1 MARSSLHAERLARLM
16 PDGKAVWVPIDHGVS
31 SWPVAGLSDID
42 SLVDEMKA
50 GGADAI
56 IAHKGV
62 VSRYPDSS
70 IPLLM
75 HISAS
80 TIHGGENSSNK
91 VLVGSGEEALERGA
105 LGVSVQVN
113 LGDLNEHLMLERMGM
128 ISEQC
133 HRLDIPLLG
142 MIYPRGPFLK
152 TEGDHT
158 MAVAHAVR
166 LGWELGC
173 DAIKTSWPGS
183 KEAFAEA
190 VRAAPIPVLIAGGES
205 GGDFTEVL
213 RIVADAMEVGGAG
226 VCMGRQ
232 IFANENP
239 RKCVLALHGLIHEG
253 LSFEEACEVL

>member
-16 PDGKAVWVPIDHGVS
+16 PDGKAVWIPIDHGVS
-31 SWPVAGLSDID
+31 SWPVAGLADVET
-42 SLVDEMKA
+42 LFNELKA
-50 GGADAI
+50 GGADAF

-62 VSRYPDSS
+62 VSRYSDSS
-70 IPLLM
+70 LPMLM

-91 VLVGSGEEALERGA
+91 VLVGSPEEALERGA
-105 LGVSVQVN
+105 SGVSVQVN
-113 LGDLNEHLMLERMGM
+113 LGDLNEHLMLERLGM
-128 ISEQC
+128 VSEQC
-133 HRLDIPLLG
+133 HHLDIPLLG

-152 TEGDHT
+152 TESDST

-183 KEAFAEA
+183 KEAFAEV
-190 VRAAPIPVLIAGGES
+190 VRAAPVPVLIAGGES

-232 IFANENP
+232 IFSDENP
-239 RKCVLALHGLIHEG
+239 RNCVLALRGLIHGG
-253 LSFEEACEVL
+253 LSFEKACEVL

>member
-16 PDGKAVWVPIDHGVS
+16 PDGKAVWIPIDHGVS
-31 SWPVAGLSDID
+31 SWPVAGLTDVEALINE
-42 SLVDEMKA
+42 LGA

-62 VSRYPDSS
+62 VSRYCDST
-70 IPLLM
+70 IPMLM

-91 VLVGSGEEALERGA
+91 VLVGSTGEAVERGA
-105 LGVSVQVN
+105 SGVSVQVN
-113 LGDLNEHLMLERMGM
+113 LGDLNEHLMLERLGL

-133 HRLDIPLLG
+133 HHLDIPLLG

-152 TEGDHT
+152 AEGDST
-158 MAVAHAVR
+158 MAIAHAVR

-183 KEAFAEA
+183 KEAFAEV

-205 GGDFTEVL
+205 SGDFTEVL
-213 RIVADAMEVGGAG
+213 RIVADAIEVGGAG

-232 IFANENP
+232 IFEDENP
-239 RKCVLALHGLIHEG
+239 RNCILALRGLIHDE